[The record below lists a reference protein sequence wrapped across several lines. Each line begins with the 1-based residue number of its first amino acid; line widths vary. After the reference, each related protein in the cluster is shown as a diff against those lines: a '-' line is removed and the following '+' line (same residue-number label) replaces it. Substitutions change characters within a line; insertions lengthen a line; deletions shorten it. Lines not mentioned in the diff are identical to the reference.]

1 MKHVVPG
8 VFLALFFLPL
18 LAAAGPPRVTMEGSP
33 MFISDLQI
41 HTFTIRVDSV
51 DELFAYSV
59 SVGYDATAIAVQGV
73 FSLDF
78 LSNTGSST
86 ARFMDYATA
95 GTIDVDESILGVTPQ
110 TTPSGGLFTV
120 YFRVPA
126 SQAGISKK
134 VPIIVSSCRM
144 RDELNSTITCA
155 SDTGWIY
162 LYPAMVRSKVYL
174 QGPFVSSTTSM
185 HTQLRD
191 ADYTD
196 QRTSPYA
203 QDPISYGRQLPA
215 NVVDWVL
222 LQLRSTATGA
232 TLASKSCF
240 LRSDGRIV
248 FPDSTASNDVPFD
261 VTAGNYYIVVRHR
274 NHLGVMSASAVALGS
289 AANTTLYDF
298 TTGQGQAYGTNAMR
312 TLSVSNY
319 GLFSGDA
326 NNDLR
331 INSTDKT
338 QWNAQNGLIGFRNS
352 DFDLSAR
359 VNSTD
364 KVTYWA
370 PNNGIISQIP

>member
-59 SVGYDATAIAVQGV
+59 TVDYDATAIAVQGV

-95 GTIDVDESILGVTPQ
+95 GTIEVDESILGITPQ

-126 SQAGISKK
+126 SQAGIAKK

-144 RDELNSTITCA
+144 RDELNSTIICA

-203 QDPISYGRQLPA
+203 QDPISYGRQLPS

-232 TLASKSCF
+232 AIASKSCF
-240 LRSDGRIV
+240 LRTDGRIV

-261 VTAGNYYIVVRHR
+261 VSAGNYYIVVRHR

-298 TTGQGQAYGTNAMR
+298 TTGQGQAYGTNPMIGVGTSYA
-312 TLSVSNY
+312 LYAADSN
-319 GLFSGDA
+319 GDGRINATDATIWFAVNGSLLFSGADI
-326 NNDLR
+326 NLDSR
-331 INSTDKT
+331 INATDFVFF
-338 QWNAQNGLIGFRNS
+338 WFS
-352 DFDLSAR
+352 
-359 VNSTD
+359 
-364 KVTYWA
+364 
-370 PNNGIISQIP
+370 NNGQISQIP